1 MLGMIDN
8 RTDTKPAPVPETPY
22 QSILVWTSPA
32 LDSGPTCGDGVRTVD
47 DECGD
52 MFCPVCGVAPHVSS
66 THPLSVHSTGL
77 AMDVN
82 PDECPRD
89 VAEDFAV
96 LYARRKVAKFR
107 FIGWRREFGNK
118 GQRRRNYRSLAKR
131 FKRLA
136 AMRRQGKGR
145 E

>member
-1 MLGMIDN
+1 MDAD
-8 RTDTKPAPVPETPY
+8 RTDPA
-22 QSILVWTSPA
+22 IDA
-32 LDSGPTCGDGVRTVD
+32 GPTCLYAVQTVEVDCDDCLQPPEACAECVDGLMFVRREDDVD
-47 DECGD
+47 YD
-52 MFCPVCGVAPHVSS
+52 
-66 THPLSVHSTGL
+66 
-77 AMDVN
+77 

-131 FKRLA
+131 FKRRS
-136 AMRRQGKGR
+136 AMRRQGKGGGR
-145 E
+145 